1 MIRIV
6 IVDDHQMFL
15 EGMASVLS
23 QEENIEVLF
32 TENSARAALKKMKT
46 QSPDLVITDIS
57 MPDINGIE
65 FIKNLNTD
73 FPGVKILVLSMH
85 KSPNHIEGIDG
96 YLLKETDKEELIAAI
111 NGIVLHHQQ
120 YFTDTGA
127 KEDDFIFKKT
137 ILSNREKEIIK
148 LIAQEFTTEEIA
160 EKLFISKHTIE
171 SHRKNIFLKLQVKNI
186 AGLIKKAIYLG
197 VID

>member
-1 MIRIV
+1 MIKTI

-15 EGMASVLS
+15 EGMTSVLS
-23 QEENIEVLF
+23 HEPNIEVLF
-32 TENSARAALKKMKT
+32 TENSARAALKKIKT
-46 QSPDLVITDIS
+46 QVPDLVITDIS
-57 MPDINGIE
+57 MPDMNGIE
-65 FIKNLNTD
+65 FVKNLNTH
-73 FPGVKILVLSMH
+73 FPEIKILVLSMH
-85 KSPNHIEGIDG
+85 KNPNHIEGIDG
-96 YLLKETDKEELIAAI
+96 YLLKDTDKEELISAI
-111 NGIVLHHQQ
+111 NGIVLHGKK
-120 YFTDTGA
+120 YYINPPSD
-127 KEDDFIFKKT
+127 EDFVFKKT
-137 ILSNREKEIIK
+137 ILSQREKEIIQ